1 MADVICTGQLLTSD
15 GGVIPLLRSDLAEGT
30 AETVSTD
37 AVYTVA
43 ASGVG
48 DYAPGKVVTHA
59 DIQVLNNASFAYI
72 LRQGLILTILPV
84 SVLGTSGNG
93 PRPLCAPVRL
103 QAGDL
108 VYVMANTATS
118 RYAAISCYTAKGVY
132 RIFAIAT
139 ANNDVEPIDII
150 TGNSLGN
157 TLQGDTIIKAF
168 CTAGPVANIAKVDS
182 GGALALNE
190 KGMPI
195 GVVPCNSPINGV
207 VDWSD
212 CRIPVQL
219 NYTWRIASTS

>member
-1 MADVICTGQLLTSD
+1 MADVICTGQLMCSD
-15 GGVIPLLRSDLAEGT
+15 GSVIPLLRSDLAEGT

-48 DYAPGKVVTHA
+48 DYGPGKVVTHA
-59 DIQVLNNASFAYI
+59 DIQTLNGVGFAYI

-93 PRPLCAPVRL
+93 PYPLCTPVRL

-108 VYVMANTATS
+108 VYVMAVTATARTAS
-118 RYAAISCYTAKGVY
+118 ISCYTASGVY
-132 RIFAIAT
+132 RIFSIAT
-139 ANNDVEPIDII
+139 ANGDVEPVDII

-157 TLQGDTIIKAF
+157 TLQGDRIVKAF
-168 CTAGPVANIAKVDS
+168 CTAGPVANVAKIDS

-195 GVVPCNSPINGV
+195 GVIPCNSPINGV
-207 VDWSD
+207 VEWSS
-212 CRIPVQL
+212 CNIPVQL